1 MMAPVPPG
9 NLAEELDRLLVETDT
24 SVRSLARQSGVS
36 RRTLE
41 NWLSGRTL
49 QPRRAEPLLRVA
61 VALRLTRQETDRLL
75 HAANQPKLNQLQQK
89 GVALPRQLMTP
100 ERRADS
106 LPRHNLPAATTPFVG
121 RQAAR
126 RELAAL
132 LAQPDVRLVTV
143 GGLGGSGKTRLA
155 LETTRQLVERF
166 EHGVYFVPLDS
177 AGDEAG
183 FWSTIRGA
191 LNVPGDPTGSTQDLV
206 ENYLRNK
213 ELLLVLD
220 DFEHLL
226 PLAHVVRRLLEQT
239 PRLTL
244 LVTSRQAL
252 TLQAEHLYILD
263 GLSWEEGVAS
273 PAYRLFIQTA
283 RRHVPDFAPSSAEI
297 EAINQLCARV
307 EGLPLALELT
317 ASWMNVLSPTAVLHR
332 LDSDLLRSTV
342 NTIDRAPR
350 QKSLWHLFDY
360 SWQMLS
366 ADEQEAAMRLAI
378 LRGTFLPEMAMA
390 LADRG
395 PSLLQRLVQSSFVR
409 RVDGNRLQIHPLVR
423 QFLAE
428 QAMET
433 GLTRAMQEER
443 FAEITL
449 DWVARECGL
458 LRETFEAIHYQRIS
472 AEWAHF
478 ERAWWLAVEQER
490 TDLLESCLEIL
501 HYFESRGTWSQGIEL
516 FDETRHRLS
525 YVSERMQARLDEAT
539 AIMLL
544 RLFDIQTAINLARR
558 SLKTLE
564 ELGVAEDDM
573 AGTYARLVLHS
584 ARYVFIH
591 RNFDDELATSI
602 RQISNGRLDVL
613 AGIASHIG
621 YGIAAFGR
629 EEFAHALHHFHEI
642 LSTYGPDL
650 YTVPVTRCF
659 MGLAYQALEQE
670 SSAREQFR
678 LGLEGGLQIGV
689 YPAVVVATYELRL
702 MESDDPTFEQVKETI
717 EGLALQLGSRRAV
730 GQIAIHNAIE
740 YFNLGLFNRGRRLAR
755 IAMSMLWNEVD
766 NAERNRNL
774 AAVLKAY
781 SAFGLARSAPRLVDM
796 LAPKIELAEIT
807 GD

>member
-1 MMAPVPPG
+1 MMASVRPR

-75 HAANQPKLNQLQQK
+75 YAANQPRLNQLQQK

-121 RQAAR
+121 RQTAR
-126 RELAAL
+126 RDLAAL

-155 LETTRQLVERF
+155 LETARQQVGRF

-183 FWSTIRGA
+183 FWSTIRDA
-191 LNVPGDPTGSTQDLV
+191 LNVPGDPTSSTQDLV

-213 ELLLVLD
+213 ELLLMLD

-366 ADEQEAAMRLAI
+366 ADEQEAAMRLSI
-378 LRGTFLPEMAMA
+378 LRGSFMPEAA
-390 LADRG
+390 LDLIGKG

-409 RVDGNRLQIHPLVR
+409 RTDSNRLHIHPLVR

-428 QAMET
+428 QAAET
-433 GLTRAMQEER
+433 GLTRSLLEER
-443 FAEITL
+443 FMEVTL
-449 DWVARECGL
+449 AWAARQCGL
-458 LRETFEAIHYQRIS
+458 LRETFEVTYYQRLS

-478 ERAWWLAVEQER
+478 ERAWWFAVDRGREE
-490 TDLLESCLEIL
+490 LLELCLDIIT
-501 HYFESRGTWSQGIEL
+501 YFEARGTWGQGITL
-516 FDETRHRLS
+516 FDDTLQRLPS
-525 YVSERMQARLDEAT
+525 VSRRMQARLDEAK

-544 RLFDIQTAINLARR
+544 RLYELSDAVKLARR
-558 SLKTLE
+558 GLQAIE
-564 ELGVAEDDM
+564 EIGIVGDNG
-573 AGTYARLVLHS
+573 AGIYARMVLYTAKYALS
-584 ARYVFIH
+584 H
-591 RNFDDELATSI
+591 RLFDDTVAAGLFKIAG
-602 RQISNGRLDVL
+602 GRFDIWAEMTTL
-613 AGIASHIG
+613 HG
-621 YGIAAFGR
+621 YGIAAFNRG
-629 EEFAHALHHFHEI
+629 EFDVAIDCFQRTVDLHGA
-642 LSTYGPDL
+642 TL
-650 YTVPVTRCF
+650 YTVPACHCF
-659 MGLAYQALEQE
+659 VGFALQALDQNTA
-670 SSAREQFR
+670 ARERFQ
-678 LGLEGGLQIGV
+678 LALNKGLEINV
-689 YPAVVVATYELRL
+689 YPPVVVATYELRRL
-702 MESDDPTFEQVKETI
+702 AGDEPTLEQARASLEQ
-717 EGLALQLGSRRAV
+717 LALSVGSRRAV
-730 GQIAIHNAIE
+730 AQVAVHVAVQ
-740 YFNLGLFNRGRRLAR
+740 YFNLGLFDRGRQLSR
-755 IAMSMLWNEVD
+755 IGMGMLWNEVD